1 MSAVLRLRCKDKP
14 DIILILTED
23 NAFDVEV
30 QEDEKGEFIILPPE
44 IKPHRKNRKVRVG
57 IEH

>member
-1 MSAVLRLRCKDKP
+1 MSEVLRLVCKEKP

-44 IKPHRKNRKVRVG
+44 IKPTRKNRKVRLLK
-57 IEH
+57 